1 MREAAIAPET
11 TSAPAIP
18 QSTSSFRQCF
28 RHAHQLAAPNAISAQ
43 GMAQP
48 DVSIAELM
56 SDGSTPRTQL
66 PGMERNRNMI

>member
-1 MREAAIAPET
+1 MREAAIAPAMI
-11 TSAPAIP
+11 SAPAMP
-18 QSTSSFRQCF
+18 HSASSFRQCF
-28 RHAHQLAAPNAISAQ
+28 RHAHQLATHNAISAQ

-56 SDGSTPRTQL
+56 SDGSAPRTQL